1 MKEYKNVQGSQVTVP
16 ELEVNVDTVY
26 ERTNIQ
32 KKAEQNEI
40 TNTLYE
46 YWQYDEKQ
54 YTYQEWI
61 QALSEQGISLVKSQ
75 DIQNT
80 DISATQ
86 EALDFLLLQDAG
98 TPMTTSLFKASNPG
112 LENYISIRIMKK
124 GHISE
129 EAGQNEYRKFLID
142 SDKFADLKEKVN
154 AILIEN
160 NCENLIVK

>member
-32 KKAEQNEI
+32 KKSEQDEI
-40 TNTLYE
+40 TNTLRE

-61 QALSEQGISLVKSQ
+61 QCLSDQGISLVKSQ
-75 DIQNT
+75 ELQDT
-80 DISATQ
+80 DINATQ
-86 EALDFLLLQDAG
+86 EALDFLLLQSEG
-98 TPMTTSLFKASNPG
+98 TPMTLMIRATGSG
-112 LENYISIRIMKK
+112 LESYISIRIMKK
-124 GHISE
+124 GKVSE

-142 SDKFADLKEKVN
+142 SDKFASLKEKVD
-154 AILIEN
+154 AILNEN

>member
-1 MKEYKNVQGSQVTVP
+1 MKEYKNVHGSQVTVP

-26 ERTNIQ
+26 ERTNLQ
-32 KKAEQNEI
+32 RKSEQDEM

-54 YTYQEWI
+54 YTYQEWM
-61 QALSEQGISLVKSQ
+61 QTLSDQGISLVKSQ
-75 DIQNT
+75 ELQDI
-80 DISATQ
+80 DINATQ
-86 EALDFLLLQDAG
+86 EALDFLLLQSEG
-98 TPMTTSLFKASNPG
+98 MPMTLMVRSTGSG
-112 LENYISIRIMKK
+112 LESYISIRIMKK
-124 GHISE
+124 GKISE

>member
-1 MKEYKNVQGSQVTVP
+1 MKEYKNVQGSQITVP

-32 KKAEQNEI
+32 KKSKQDDI
-40 TNTLYE
+40 TNSTYE

-61 QALSEQGISLVKSQ
+61 QCLSDQGISLVKSQ
-75 DIQNT
+75 ELQDT
-80 DISATQ
+80 DINATQ
-86 EALDFLLLQDAG
+86 EALDFLLLQNELA
-98 TPMTTSLFKASNPG
+98 PALLKATYSG
-112 LENYISIRIMKK
+112 LENYISIRVIKK
-124 GHISE
+124 GKISE

-142 SDKFADLKEKVN
+142 SDKFAYLKEKVD

-160 NCENLIVK
+160 NNENLIVK

>member
-1 MKEYKNVQGSQVTVP
+1 MKEYKDVQGSQVTVP

-26 ERTNIQ
+26 ERTNIERKSRQ
-32 KKAEQNEI
+32 DDI

-61 QALSEQGISLVKSQ
+61 QALSDQGISLVKSQ
-75 DIQNT
+75 ELQNT
-80 DISATQ
+80 DINATQ
-86 EALDFLLLQDAG
+86 EALDFLLLQNELVPALLKA
-98 TPMTTSLFKASNPG
+98 TTSSG
-112 LENYISIRIMKK
+112 LESYISIRIMKK
-124 GHISE
+124 GNVSE

-160 NCENLIVK
+160 NCENLIVKQ

>member
-32 KKAEQNEI
+32 RKSKQDEI
-40 TNTLYE
+40 ANSTYE

-61 QALSEQGISLVKSQ
+61 QALSDQGISLVKSQ
-75 DIQNT
+75 ELQDT
-80 DISATQ
+80 DINATQ
-86 EALDFLLLQDAG
+86 EALDFLLLQSEG
-98 TPMTTSLFKASNPG
+98 MPMTLMARYTGSG
-112 LENYISIRIMKK
+112 LESYISIRIMKK
-124 GHISE
+124 GKVSE

-154 AILIEN
+154 AILTEN

>member
-32 KKAEQNEI
+32 KKSKQDEL
-40 TNTLYE
+40 TNTIYE

-54 YTYQEWI
+54 YTFKEWLQI
-61 QALSEQGISLVKSQ
+61 LSDQGISLIESQ
-75 DIQNT
+75 KLQDT

-86 EALDFLLLQDAG
+86 EALDFLLLQNEI
-98 TPMTTSLFKASNPG
+98 TPTLFKSTSSG

-124 GHISE
+124 GKISE

-142 SDKFADLKEKVN
+142 SDKFISLKEKVN

-160 NCENLIVK
+160 NNENLIVK